1 MATNALLPLT
11 LLLVLLGALVIVLL
25 FRKPQLPPD
34 VLVQNGAILEK
45 LQKVE
50 QIGAEF
56 SGVKVELSKISERV
70 SGVEQNHSH
79 STDTL
84 TELSTM
90 LTRTGATTDG
100 LLQAAESIRAELSA
114 TKASVAEVQ
123 AITKN
128 REAFEEK
135 SAESLKRVEH
145 ILTGTQS
152 KGAAGENIVDLA
164 FAKLPAEWQIR
175 NFSVGSKIVEFGIR
189 LPNKL
194 VLPID
199 SKWAGTA
206 VFEEFLITQN
216 AKERL
221 AKKAQLQSTV
231 SARASE
237 VKKYIDPN
245 VTTTFVL
252 AAVPDPIFELCSE
265 LLPDLLKQ
273 NVVLVSYSMF
283 IPYLLLVFHTSAKD
297 FGKPDLK
304 RLDAYLRTVDDS
316 VKTLQ
321 SELEGR
327 FSRALVMLD
336 NSRAEMAAHLSKLNA
351 GLVAVQIGSEALAEV
366 AAR

>member
-1 MATNALLPLT
+1 MATNALLPLSF
-11 LLLVLLGALVIVLL
+11 LLFLLGALVIVLL
-25 FRKPQLPPD
+25 LRKPQLPPD
-34 VLVQNGAILEK
+34 LLVQNGAILEK

-50 QIGAEF
+50 QIAAEF
-56 SGVKVELSKISERV
+56 SHVRVELSKISERV

-79 STDTL
+79 STDAL

-90 LTRTGATTDG
+90 LTRTGVTTDG
-100 LLQAAESIRAELSA
+100 LLQAAESIRAELSS
-114 TKASVAEVQ
+114 TKVSIAEVQ

-128 REAFEEK
+128 REAFEEQ

-145 ILTGTQS
+145 ILTGTQT

-175 NFSVGSKIVEFGIR
+175 NFAVGSKIVEFAIR
-189 LPNKL
+189 LPNNL

-206 VFEEFLITQN
+206 VFEEFLATQN
-216 AKERL
+216 TKERL

-231 SARASE
+231 AARAGE
-237 VKKYIDPN
+237 IKKYIEPN
-245 VTTTFVL
+245 VTTTFAI
-252 AAVPDPIFELCSE
+252 AAVPDPIFDLCSE
-265 LLPDLLKQ
+265 LLPGLLKQ

-283 IPYLLLVFHTSAKD
+283 IPYLLLVFHTSAKNL
-297 FGKPDLK
+297 GRTDLK
-304 RLDAYLRTVDDS
+304 RLDAYLRTVDDC

-351 GLVAVQIGSEALAEV
+351 GLVAVQTSSEALVEV
-366 AAR
+366 SAQ